1 VSHYRVI
8 IKRIRVNP
16 ANNIIVIDDEPDIC
30 RALAQTLSI
39 HGYQVSWFDAA
50 EKALPQ
56 LDENWNGVIV
66 SDINMPNM
74 DGREFLKRAMEID
87 PDLSIIVLTG
97 HGDIAM
103 AVECMR
109 KGAYDFLEKPFAS
122 DTLLDSIKRASSHR
136 NLVLEN
142 RRLREEIDAQS
153 GPGPRILGSSPKI
166 IELRRTLSRVKNT
179 VASIMIT
186 GETGVGKEL
195 AARFLHDHSVRS
207 KGPFVVIDCGAISDE
222 LVDKELFGGY
232 DLGRGS
238 LAQAPV
244 GKFVRAHQG
253 TLFLDD
259 IENMSDVMQ
268 LKLLRFLEE
277 RQIQP
282 IGSSSAVEVDVRVIS
297 SSMVDMK
304 SLVDSGQFRADLYY
318 RLNVIHVHIPP
329 LRERSED
336 ISLLFENFL
345 RLASSRYQISVPTL
359 SLHQHAWLQ
368 THTWPGNVRE
378 LRNVAERLIL
388 MGDKIVFSDDDNAA
402 DIALN
407 LSMAEQVSR
416 FEKTLIHDSLTRC
429 DGRLKSVQAQLNI
442 PRKTLYEKMQK
453 YGLDKS
459 HYKE

>member
-1 VSHYRVI
+1 MNS
-8 IKRIRVNP
+8 

-56 LDENWNGVIV
+56 LDENWNGVVV

-74 DGREFLKRAMEID
+74 DGREFLNKAMDID

-122 DTLLDSIKRASSHR
+122 DTLLDSVKRASDHR

-142 RRLREEIDAQS
+142 RRLREELDAQS
-153 GPGPRILGSSPKI
+153 GPGPRILGNSQQIK
-166 IELRRTLSRVKNT
+166 ELRRTLSRVKDT
-179 VASIMIT
+179 VASVMIT

-207 KGPFVVIDCGAISDE
+207 KGPFIVIDCGAISDE
-222 LVDKELFGGY
+222 LIDKELFG
-232 DLGRGS
+232 DPS
-238 LAQAPV
+238 LVQGAETKASA
-244 GKFVRAHQG
+244 GKIASAHQG
-253 TLFLDD
+253 TLLLDD

-277 RQIQP
+277 RRFQR
-282 IGSSSAVEVDVRVIS
+282 IGSSSSIEVDVRVIS

-345 RLASSRYQISVPTL
+345 RLASSRYQINAPKL
-359 SLHQHAWLQ
+359 SMHQHAWLQ
-368 THTWPGNVRE
+368 THNWPGNIRE

-388 MGDKIVFSDDDNAA
+388 MGDKTVFGSADDATDMV
-402 DIALN
+402 LN

-416 FEKTLIHDSLTRC
+416 FEKTLIHDALNRC